1 MELGLEKL
9 PWYGQIAVFLAVAL
23 TGLVVFQMYWVQPGD
38 VENETRRLQLNQSRL
53 RIAGSLA
60 AASRLPGYQAE
71 VVELESRI
79 EDLRAVLPERPDASQ
94 LMRRLQ
100 EFAAQT
106 GLSIRA
112 FTPREVEAREAYSA
126 WPVRLE
132 LLGTYHAL
140 GLFFDR
146 VGASSQVVTI
156 SDLSIEAMDSPESN
170 ATIRVACT
178 ATTYVLNEAPAD
190 AAPEPAA

>member
-1 MELGLEKL
+1 MVRPDRGIS
-9 PWYGQIAVFLAVAL
+9 GGGANGVGRVFRC
-23 TGLVVFQMYWVQPGD
+23 TGFSRGD

-60 AASRLPGYQAE
+60 AASCLPGYQAE

-100 EFAAQT
+100 EFTAQT

-156 SDLSIEAMDSPESN
+156 SDLSIEATDSPESN

>member
-23 TGLVVFQMYWVQPGD
+23 TGLVVFQMYWAQPGD

-71 VVELESRI
+71 VVELESRV

-156 SDLSIEAMDSPESN
+156 SDLSIEATDSPESN